1 MVFFNDGWWCVYLW
15 DVFCWWFDVVKI
27 EAFQGV
33 DDSGVVQRWS
43 CPKNSDLNDDS
54 ICKQIREISGLFS
67 PQNHLY
73 IYIYV
78 NYITTLKFLRVTCGE
93 HTCYLFWE
101 QKTLEVEYPVWPATT
116 PNLRVLNKYI
126 IYHHLRSR
134 WWFKYVFFTPT
145 WGNDPI
151 WLISFR
157 WVETTT

>member
-1 MVFFNDGWWCVYLW
+1 MVCVFVGCFLLMVWCGENRSIPRCRRLRSCSTMELSQEQW
-15 DVFCWWFDVVKI
+15 LKWWFNLQTN
-27 EAFQGV
+27 QGNFRFV
-33 DDSGVVQRWS
+33 FP
-43 CPKNSDLNDDS
+43 PKPF
-54 ICKQIREISGLFS
+54 IYI
-67 PQNHLY
+67 Y

-151 WLISFR
+151 WLTSFR